1 QTLLTQGGQSRASSD
16 RSRGLGGRMEASPCL
31 GPGEGTGRLRR
42 PDAAWPGVFVGEPVT
57 SATLRLETRRWH
69 SASVG
74 DAVKKRSVAGSA
86 GRGGGVLQ
94 GRAGAPR

>member
-1 QTLLTQGGQSRASSD
+1 
-16 RSRGLGGRMEASPCL
+16 MEASPCL

-42 PDAAWPGVFVGEPVT
+42 PAAAWPGVFVGEPVT

-86 GRGGGVLQ
+86 GRGGGVVQ
-94 GRAGAPR
+94 GRAGAPRRTAKTAPAWPGRGDRAPRSA